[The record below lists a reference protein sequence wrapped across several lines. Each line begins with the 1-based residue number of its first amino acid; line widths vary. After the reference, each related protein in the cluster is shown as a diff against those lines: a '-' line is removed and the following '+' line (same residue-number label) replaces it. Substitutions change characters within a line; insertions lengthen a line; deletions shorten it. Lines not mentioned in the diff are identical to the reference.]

1 MIEKVYTSI
10 YKACLLDEIKHLSE
24 LIPDDQ
30 WIKWAESR
38 SFHKKDNEYTIQE
51 LTKIYE
57 ELTII
62 VNNMAKL
69 QDFEDSLK
77 ELINSN
83 LKEDVKDI
91 ISKYL

>member
-1 MIEKVYTSI
+1 MIKELYKEA
-10 YKACLLDEIKHLSE
+10 YKACLLDEIKYLSE
-24 LIPDDQ
+24 LIPDNQ

-83 LKEDVKDI
+83 LKEEVKDI
-91 ISKYL
+91 INKYL